1 MIRRL
6 APLILTFFLLACSD
20 DEVKEDPFASWTA
33 LDFYEEATAALQT
46 GEFEEAI
53 RNLEN
58 LEARFPFSSYARQ
71 AQLDVAY
78 AYYKSEEP
86 ESAIAAA
93 DRFIR
98 INPRD
103 KNVDYALYLK
113 GLADYNRG
121 TGFLDGLFTRNI
133 SLHDNKS
140 MRDALRSFS
149 ILVERYPD
157 SRYSTDAYQHM
168 VYLRNKLAE
177 AEIHAANYY
186 ITRKAWLAASRRG
199 KFVLENYP
207 TTPSSRD
214 ALRIMI
220 RAYKELSLSDL
231 AADAQA
237 VLDANTVKASATAD
251 IDNGNTELAPPA
263 PVSASA
269 TPNQNELPSETKIE
283 PATIDANE
291 LKTPAADAST
301 LETTASNN
309 RHHR

>member
-1 MIRRL
+1 MIRQL
-6 APLILTFFLLACSD
+6 APLILTLFLLACSD
-20 DEVKEDPFASWTA
+20 DEVKTDPFADWTA
-33 LDFYEEATAALQT
+33 LDFYEEATSSLQA

-78 AYYKSEEP
+78 AYYKFEEP

-103 KNVDYALYLK
+103 KNVDYAWYLK

-121 TGFLDGLFTRNI
+121 TGFLDSFFPRDL

-157 SRYSTDAYQHM
+157 SRYAIDAYQHM

-186 ITRKAWLAASRRG
+186 IKRKAWLAAANRG

-207 TTPSSRD
+207 TTPTSREG
-214 ALRIMI
+214 LKIMI
-220 RAYKELSLSDL
+220 RAYNALGLSDL
-231 AADAQA
+231 AADAQH
-237 VLDANTVKASATAD
+237 VLDINAELIQKEAE
-251 IDNGNTELAPPA
+251 IENTELEAP
-263 PVSASA
+263 
-269 TPNQNELPSETKIE
+269 
-283 PATIDANE
+283 
-291 LKTPAADAST
+291 
-301 LETTASNN
+301 NN
-309 RHHR
+309 IP

>member
-1 MIRRL
+1 MIRL
-6 APLILTFFLLACSD
+6 LLTLILTLFLLACSD
-20 DEVKEDPFASWTA
+20 DGVKTDIYASWTA
-33 LDFYEEATAALQT
+33 LDFYEEASTALQS

-78 AYYKSEEP
+78 AYYKFEEP

-103 KNVDYALYLK
+103 KNVDYAWYLK

-121 TGFLDGLFTRNI
+121 TGLLDSFFPRNV
-133 SLHDNKS
+133 SKHDNKS
-140 MRDALRSFS
+140 MQDALRSFS

-157 SRYSTDAYQHM
+157 SRYATDSYQHM
-168 VYLRNKLAE
+168 IYLRNKLAE

-186 ITRKAWLAASRRG
+186 ITRKAWLAAAKRG
-199 KFVLENYP
+199 QYVLENYP

-214 ALRIMI
+214 GLKIMI
-220 RAYKELSLSDL
+220 RSYKALGLNDL
-231 AADAQA
+231 AADAQK
-237 VLDANTVKASATAD
+237 VLDANTASTKKQ
-251 IDNGNTELAPPA
+251 
-263 PVSASA
+263 SSK
-269 TPNQNELPSETKIE
+269 NELPAEKA
-283 PATIDANE
+283 PAE
-291 LKTPAADAST
+291 LTEKPP
-301 LETTASNN
+301 TASDVVPSKVLAPQPNTKVN
-309 RHHR
+309 EYDDY